1 MDKMSKRNIII
12 AVTAAIAVVIALT
25 VIITVNSKKNSEKTS
40 DPGKIS
46 SEYIN
51 DKKDITDN
59 SENKNVDTIDVGKDI
74 KREEN
79 DLETEK
85 GDNTSIIK
93 GADNSAI
100 SSSDRTSTDISN
112 TSDSKNPTSDESNH
126 TDKNKDS
133 MMGWGAWE

>member
-126 TDKNKDS
+126 TDKHKDS